1 MIDILIAIAF
11 LLFFTYVMYV
21 EYKNPL
27 WNEFVSRGA
36 DIPKVNGNQ
45 HSIEMVFFW
54 KNCSTYKES
63 AESDYWN
70 SMAVY
75 CLEDGILIKRPFFL
89 FGRRSVFFQWS
100 QIEVGSCF
108 RKWMAKR
115 REIHIKDTHLYLS
128 ISDKVYQRG
137 LEMVKDGS

>member
-11 LLFFTYVMYV
+11 LLLLTYVMYV

-27 WNEFVSRGA
+27 WNEFVTRSTY
-36 DIPKVNGNQ
+36 IPAANGNRR
-45 HSIEMVFFW
+45 SVEMVFFW

-63 AESDYWN
+63 NENDYWN

-75 CLEDGILIKRPFFL
+75 CLEDGILIRRPFFL
-89 FGRRSVFFQWS
+89 FARKAVFFKWS
-100 QIEVGSCF
+100 EIEAGSCF
-108 RKWMAKR
+108 REWMAKR

-128 ISDKVYQRG
+128 ISEKVYQLG